1 MIVKSSLPFVFS
13 SSDQGLNTGVVLL
26 DLARMRAGRLYQRA
40 ASPDTMAWLSDKYE
54 YTGSVGDQVG
64 GRMVVR
70 VLQCKDL
77 CRHFVFRCDSIS
89 TFRHFVY
96 HLSF

>member
-1 MIVKSSLPFVFS
+1 M
-13 SSDQGLNTGVVLL
+13 VLL
-26 DLARMRAGRLYQRA
+26 DLARMRTGRLYQRA

-70 VLQCKDL
+70 VLQFCALNMQTQFSEK
-77 CRHFVFRCDSIS
+77 
-89 TFRHFVY
+89 Y
-96 HLSF
+96 